1 MLTFGSEDQKFL
13 AMDFIKTNL
22 KFLRK
27 LKGWTQNDLA
37 DAVQVTRAVI
47 GSYEE
52 GRARPTYE
60 VLAELS
66 KIFKFKI
73 DDLIMRD
80 LRQTE
85 KVPLFSEEQLADVEG
100 KSLRVLAIT
109 VDEKENENIEMVP
122 AKAAAGYLNGFA
134 DPEFIQE
141 LNKFRLPFLP
151 VGTYRAFEIK
161 GDSMLPVQ
169 PGSVIVGEYVDNWK
183 SIKDG
188 QTYIILSKHDGIVY
202 KRVFNQV
209 EENGTLILR
218 SDNPSYPAYS
228 LRINEVLE
236 VWRAVLNISHLNKGT
251 DLSFQNILHMM
262 QELKKDV
269 DGLKAN

>member
-1 MLTFGSEDQKFL
+1 MKPERNFL
-13 AMDFIKTNL
+13 AMDYIKTNL

-27 LKGWTQNDLA
+27 LKSWTQNDLA
-37 DAVQVTRAVI
+37 EALGVTRAVI

-66 KIFKFKI
+66 KIFSYKI
-73 DDLIMRD
+73 DDLITRD
-80 LRQTE
+80 LRQIE
-85 KVPLFSEEQLADVEG
+85 KVPLFTDEQLQNDVQG
-100 KSLRVLAIT
+100 KGLRVLAIT
-109 VDEKENENIEMVP
+109 VDEKQNENIELVP
-122 AKAAAGYLNGFA
+122 VKAAAGYLNGFA

-169 PGSVIVGEYVDNWK
+169 PGSVIVGEYIDNWK
-183 SIKDG
+183 NIKDG
-188 QTYIILSKHDGIVY
+188 HTYIILSKHDGIVY
-202 KRVFNQV
+202 KRVFNQI

-218 SDNPSYPAYS
+218 SDNLSYPAYP
-228 LRINEVLE
+228 IKIEEVLE
-236 VWRAVLNISHLNKGT
+236 VWKAVLHISHLNKGT
-251 DLSFQNILHMM
+251 DLSFQNILQMM